1 MNAFR
6 EIPSLLQIVLS
17 YSTVQTGA
25 RTDQTAKHA
34 KEKRRMTSRQ
44 YHFISAYDSFITFIV
59 PSRATRPHSH
69 HYPYILMDSQSLHL

>member
-1 MNAFR
+1 MWIMNAFR

-34 KEKRRMTSRQ
+34 KEKRRMTSCQ
-44 YHFISAYDSFITFIV
+44 YHFISAENSFMTFIV
-59 PSRATRPHSH
+59 PSIGQPGLALDIIH
-69 HYPYILMDSQSLHL
+69 IF